1 MTIFLTIIHVLVSL
15 ALIGIV
21 LLQRGKGADMGAAFG
36 GASQAV
42 FGTSGATTFLGK
54 LTATA
59 AVVFMITSIGLG
71 LMGRSNT
78 DSDFFT
84 EQPAATTAPAQ
95 MPAGAAETAP
105 VQADD
110 QAAPV
115 VPAEQQAS
123 APEETK

>member
-71 LMGRSNT
+71 LMGRSSSANS
-78 DSDFFT
+78 DSTFFT
-84 EQPAATTAPAQ
+84 EQPAATAPAQ
-95 MPAGAAETAP
+95 MPEGAAATAP
-105 VQADD
+105 ANEQPAT
-110 QAAPV
+110 AA
-115 VPAEQQAS
+115 PAEQQE
-123 APEETK
+123 PVEEETK